1 MGYLLKFNICSMFSL
16 DMTWTIQLSPLL
28 GAREVDKLDT
38 KLRSLNV
45 TGLDTLHL
53 TYDMFFPAHQQEKAL
68 GDLVVKIGS
77 WSKVNICVV

>member
-1 MGYLLKFNICSMFSL
+1 V
-16 DMTWTIQLSPLL
+16 TWTSQLSTLF

-38 KLRSLNV
+38 KLRSLNM

-53 TYDMFFPAHQQEKAL
+53 TFDMFFPAHRQEKTL

-77 WSKVNICVV
+77 WAKVNI